1 MLKQVLDA
9 YVERDAAK
17 AVAAWH
23 RDDEVD
29 ALYTSCS
36 ASS

>member
-1 MLKQVLDA
+1 MVKEVLDA
-9 YVERDAAK
+9 YVERDADK

-29 ALYTSCS
+29 EMYTACS